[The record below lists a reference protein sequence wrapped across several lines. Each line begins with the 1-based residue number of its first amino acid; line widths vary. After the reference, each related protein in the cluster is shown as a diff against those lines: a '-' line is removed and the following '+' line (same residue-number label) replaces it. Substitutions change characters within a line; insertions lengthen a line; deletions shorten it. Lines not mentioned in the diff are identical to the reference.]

1 MSDAEGSEEEEEEKL
16 DPCVLVS
23 DFYAACKAG
32 DSKQA
37 KELQDYEVPPFY
49 SDGNWTPLHWACR
62 HGMVEVVERLLED
75 GAHQPYLDAVEES
88 LRPPPEPVV
97 KVSSDEEDDE
107 EKAPAPAE
115 PQIKFGTVNS
125 IPSAKLLKNTPLHW
139 AAFGGHLRIVWL
151 LMKAGYRPSDV
162 DDVGN
167 SPLHLAAAG
176 DKHLIV
182 RALVAGGA
190 DALARNDFNNA
201 PGHLATSE
209 RVKKELFEAETDPPH
224 PSTRQDLHEANLS
237 RYDGVKSTLEAEMQV
252 IPPADADYATLEAQR
267 KTLAEALQTARDAC
281 IVNEVIVKG
290 AAALRR
296 SEARCALREQVD
308 VVEGGGPTVTQRAYA
323 RDVNKLERL
332 RREAIKA
339 AEEGAELIEGGDPTG
354 GLGALMEEAD
364 ALGYR
369 SRSEYWLYQC
379 CTPLDAID
387 CADESSVR
395 SLERLEKAIAEAVLR
410 KAQPE
415 LLARGQK
422 LFACRSAELE
432 LKRSMR
438 ELPSPKLPIDD
449 PPADYWSEE
458 DQGHIDETEEYP
470 LPPEGGDYVWIPSEI
485 LGTYREAALRVERA
499 LDEAKTCEG
508 NAVLVEEGQLSHE
521 AAAEVMKQLERKDE
535 EDKATAL
542 AAVEKVAKKYKKAMK
557 KK

>member
-37 KELQDYEVPPFY
+37 KELQEYDVPPFY

-62 HGMVEVVERLLED
+62 HGMVEIVERLLED

-107 EKAPAPAE
+107 KAPAPAE
-115 PQIKFGTVNS
+115 PIVKFGTVNS

-209 RVKKELFEAETDPPH
+209 RVKKELYDAETDPPH

-237 RYDGVKSTLEAEMQV
+237 RYDGVKATLEAEMQV
-252 IPPADADYATLEAQR
+252 IPPADADFATLEAQR

-508 NAVLVEEGQLSHE
+508 NAILVEEGQLSHE